1 MPMRGVAKVIV
12 GLAAIPAFA
21 LAQAPR
27 GADTL
32 SQRAIA
38 DSQAVL
44 RELDAA
50 VRTSPRD
57 AAAWF
62 RRGMVA
68 WTLAER
74 SGAKPP
80 VGGLD
85 GTRIRRLADT
95 SLRIAVEL
103 DPKNATYQ
111 LTMGAFLRLAPD
123 PTARLAAVAFFDAAL
138 ELARGMADPSLR
150 SRAALEA
157 GRARWLRYE
166 TRANQLL
173 GCQTLAP
180 SIDSASMNTAMDAQF
195 FTGAALKILH
205 NQLADCLKP
214 SSPAEVDDYGRAEA
228 LFREAV
234 VAAPA
239 DARAFR
245 QLAMLLAE
253 KDRWTELA
261 AAARD
266 RTFRQPADG
275 WAWLTLGLALHRSG
289 RSDAAN
295 ALFDTAAARLGD
307 SERARLFAFTRVLT
321 PRDSAAY
328 AAASAEKRAD
338 REQSFWAMADPLW
351 SHRGNDPRTE
361 FLARVAFAELRWTV
375 DELNVRGADSD
386 RGEIYIRYGPPT
398 VIVAVRGCHWWD
410 RCDLGGVELGG
421 AIPPA
426 PATDVKFLRSAIL
439 PGRSDVVTFW
449 DYDNGL
455 TVVFWGAPTYGT
467 ARLPHPDAHHIGTA
481 IELQPAAFDNIA
493 SERILQIP
501 LSVTRFRAP
510 SDSVDLLILAQVPMT
525 ALRDAVPNAPVRA
538 DTWLLGRNDA
548 GDFHDSTALNAAG
561 LERAIYRVTQS
572 EYLYR
577 VEAVAPGAMVAGRTM
592 RWITAGRDTLT
603 GFATRGFGLS
613 DLLLA
618 TFARPNKPV
627 PARWSDFNIAPLLGA
642 LPSKSTLDIIWEN
655 YDVAARG
662 GQSQYSIAITL
673 QRQRSTG
680 GRIAAAILGV
690 AASAVGIDRRSDRVT
705 MKFDRS
711 GPAAPGAFVDRV
723 SIAMGDTPAG
733 DYRLT
738 LEVTDRVSG
747 RKASSASNITIRE

>member
-1 MPMRGVAKVIV
+1 MPMRGLAKVIV
-12 GLAAIPAFA
+12 GLVAIPALA

-44 RELDAA
+44 HDLDAA
-50 VRTSPRD
+50 VRTSPKD

-74 SGAKPP
+74 VEAKPP
-80 VGGLD
+80 VAGLD
-85 GTRIRRLADT
+85 ATRIRRLADT

-123 PTARLAAVAFFDAAL
+123 PTGRLAAVAFFDAAL
-138 ELARGMADPSLR
+138 ELARGMADPALR
-150 SRAALEA
+150 SRAAIEA

-173 GCQTLAP
+173 GCETIAP
-180 SIDSASMNTAMDAQF
+180 SIDSASTNDAMGMQLI
-195 FTGAALKILH
+195 TEVGLKILH
-205 NQLADCLKP
+205 NQIADCLKP
-214 SSPAEVDDYGRAEA
+214 SHPLEVADYERAEA
-228 LFREAV
+228 LFREA
-234 VAAPA
+234 AATAP
-239 DARAFR
+239 DDPRAFR

-253 KDRWTELA
+253 RDRWTELA

-266 RTFRQPADG
+266 RTNRRPMDG
-275 WAWLTLGLALHRSG
+275 WAWLALGLAMHRSG
-289 RSDAAN
+289 KSDVAS
-295 ALFDTAAARLGD
+295 ALFDTAAARL
-307 SERARLFAFTRVLT
+307 SESDRARLFEFTRVLT

-328 AAASAEKRAD
+328 KAGSIEKRVA

-361 FLARVAFAELRWTV
+361 FLARVVFAELRWTV
-375 DELNVRGADSD
+375 EELNVRGADSD

-398 VIVAVRGCHWWD
+398 VTMALRGCHWD
-410 RCDLGGVELGG
+410 ATPSLPDDCESPRMARLGTTMPG
-421 AIPPA
+421 A
-426 PATDVKFLRSAIL
+426 
-439 PGRSDVVTFW
+439 SDVVTFW
-449 DYDNGL
+449 DYANGL

-467 ARLPHPDAHHIGTA
+467 ARVARPDGRHIAAA

-510 SDSVDLLILAQVPMT
+510 SDSVDLLILAQAPMT
-525 ALRDAVPNAPVRA
+525 ALRDAVPNVPVRA

-548 GDFHDSTALNAAG
+548 GNFHDSTALNAAG
-561 LERAIYRVTQS
+561 LERAIYRVAPS

-577 VEAVAPGAMVAGRTM
+577 VEAVAPGAMVAGRAM

-618 TFARPNKPV
+618 TFSRPNKPA

-662 GQSQYSIAITL
+662 GQSQYAIAITL

-738 LEVTDRVSG
+738 LEVTDKVSG
-747 RKASSASNITIRE
+747 RKATSASNITIRE